1 CPEGCEVVGRRQREV
16 QCVDG
21 QKGRPLR
28 PFHCQALSSRPPS
41 TLSCHPQPCQPWR
54 TSPWGQVHTHTLS
67 HVDWLGPNEL
77 QYDCEYK
84 LFHPQCS
91 RSCGGGLRERLV
103 YCPEPQRC
111 NATQRPNDTETCNL
125 QPCSYWDPQD
135 WEKCSV
141 SCGGGMQHRVVPCV
155 VEDSSSVENS
165 LCDQINMPDTLRTC
179 NLQECKTNTGLLCR
193 KNSMSSRFC
202 DKLKLLGRCSLRS
215 IQKQCCV
222 TCRG

>member
-1 CPEGCEVVGRRQREV
+1 M
-16 QCVDG
+16 QCVDE

-41 TLSCHPQPCQPWR
+41 TLSCRPQPCQPWR
-54 TSPWGQVHTHTLS
+54 TSPWGQ
-67 HVDWLGPNEL
+67 
-77 QYDCEYK
+77 
-84 LFHPQCS
+84 CS
-91 RSCGGGLRERLV
+91 RSCSGGLRERLV

-111 NATQRPNDTETCNL
+111 SDTQRPNDTEPCNL

-135 WEKCSV
+135 WEECSV
-141 SCGGGMQHRVVPCV
+141 SCGEGLQHRVVRCV
-155 VEDSSSVENS
+155 VEDSDSVENS
-165 LCDQINMPDTLRTC
+165 LCEQSSRPDTLRKC
-179 NLQECKTNTGLLCR
+179 HMQECQTNTGPLCR

-215 IQKQCCV
+215 IQKQCCI